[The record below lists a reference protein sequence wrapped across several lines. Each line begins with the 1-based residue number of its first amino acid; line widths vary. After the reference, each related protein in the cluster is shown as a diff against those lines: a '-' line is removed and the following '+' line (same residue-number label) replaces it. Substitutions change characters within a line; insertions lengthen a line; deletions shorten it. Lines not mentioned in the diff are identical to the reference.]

1 MTMKNGVG
9 ENMLPKWITIKTQ
22 PFQVQG
28 AEHFDSAKAQ
38 ERVIN
43 QDLYSAIKGQY
54 FIYGDEN
61 DSRKS
66 RCVGAKMVTQAT
78 MRSETGTVA
87 MGVRGMSIDNIMN
100 SARSK
105 ERF

>member
-1 MTMKNGVG
+1 MTMKNGAG

-22 PFQVQG
+22 PFQAAGQF
-28 AEHFDSAKAQ
+28 ESAKAQ

-61 DSRKS
+61 EYARKS
-66 RCVGAKMVTQAT
+66 RCGGAKMGTQAT
-78 MRSETGTVA
+78 MRSETGTEA
-87 MGVRGMSIDNIMN
+87 MGVQGMSIDNIMN
-100 SARSK
+100 SASSK